1 MKFVFDY
8 KETLERRVT
17 IEADTL
23 GEAIATMNHRLEKE
37 QIVLGADDFAGA
49 ELRMPLSENVLPRL
63 QEYGENVKDNDS
75 LDILIDFW

>member
-8 KETLERRVT
+8 KETLEKRVT
-17 IEADTL
+17 IEAENL
-23 GEAIATMNHRLEKE
+23 GDAIAAMNHRIETE

-49 ELRMPLSENVLPRL
+49 ELRMPLSENYLPRL
-63 QEYGENVKDNDS
+63 QEYGENVKDKDA

>member
-8 KETLERRVT
+8 KEVLERRVT
-17 IEADTL
+17 IEADNL
-23 GEAIATMNHRLEKE
+23 CEAIESMNRRLETE

-49 ELRMPLSENVLPRL
+49 ELRMPLSENYLPRL

>member
-17 IEADTL
+17 IEADNL
-23 GEAIATMNHRLEKE
+23 CEAIESMNRRLETE

-49 ELRMPLSENVLPRL
+49 ELRMPLSENYLPKL

>member
-8 KETLERRVT
+8 RETLERRVT
-17 IEADTL
+17 IEA
-23 GEAIATMNHRLEKE
+23 GSFVEAIASMNHRLETE

-49 ELRMPLSENVLPRL
+49 ELRMPLSENYLPRL